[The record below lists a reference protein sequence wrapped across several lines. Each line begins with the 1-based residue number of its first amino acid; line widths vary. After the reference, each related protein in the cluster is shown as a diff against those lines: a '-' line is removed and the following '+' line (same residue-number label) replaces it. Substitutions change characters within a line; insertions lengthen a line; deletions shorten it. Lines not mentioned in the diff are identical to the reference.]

1 MCAACQPPLAIWG
14 PLENVSVIV
23 STHVLQAKHNFYSS
37 IKKKKWCYVIGKRDT
52 GKRQVQI
59 LFKINCMFTLKPL

>member
-23 STHVLQAKHNFYSS
+23 SGEELLLTQHLPQLQPALQDRG
-37 IKKKKWCYVIGKRDT
+37 WQC
-52 GKRQVQI
+52 
-59 LFKINCMFTLKPL
+59 